1 LRYNEYGHEI
11 LKRGKNMRKRFL
23 KAIAPAAAAL
33 AIISCITVN
42 IYFPEGEIRKTA
54 EEIVNDVRGGEKKE
68 DIKDTSFSLFPKL
81 YAQQETEVTTPKIR
95 ALKESMKA
103 RLAQLVPHFEAGR
116 VGEANGGFLQALNE
130 EGLGLQDRA
139 VFRKLVKDENQ
150 DRTDLYAE
158 VAKATNVESSQIQR
172 IQKIFAEYWI
182 SSARTGWTIQK
193 PDGTWVK
200 K

>member
-1 LRYNEYGHEI
+1 
-11 LKRGKNMRKRFL
+11 MRKRFL

-42 IYFPEGEIRKTA
+42 IYFPESEIRKTA

-68 DIKDTSFSLFPKL
+68 DIKDTSFSLFPRL

-116 VGEANGGFLQALNE
+116 VGEANNGFLQTLNE
-130 EGLGLQDRA
+130 EGLGLQERA

-158 VAKATNVESSQIQR
+158 VAKATDVEASQIER

-182 SSARTGWTIQK
+182 SSARAGWMTQK
-193 PDGTWVK
+193 PDGTWAK

>member
-1 LRYNEYGHEI
+1 MGAAMEFLR
-11 LKRGKNMRKRFL
+11 RGDNMRQRFF
-23 KAIAPAAAAL
+23 KAIVPAAAAV

-68 DIKDTSFSLFPKL
+68 DIKDGSFSLFPKL

-116 VGEANGGFLQALNE
+116 IGEANTGFLQVLNE
-130 EGLGLQDRA
+130 EGLGLKDRA

-158 VAKATNVESSQIQR
+158 VAKATDVDSSQIER

-182 SSARTGWTIQK
+182 SSARAGWMVQQA
-193 PDGTWVK
+193 DGSWVK

>member
-1 LRYNEYGHEI
+1 MGAAMEFLR
-11 LKRGKNMRKRFL
+11 RGDNMRQRFF
-23 KAIAPAAAAL
+23 KAIVPAAAAV

-68 DIKDTSFSLFPKL
+68 DIKDGSFSLFPKL

-103 RLAQLVPHFEAGR
+103 RLAQLVPHFEEGR
-116 VGEANGGFLQALNE
+116 IGEANTGFLQVLNE
-130 EGLGLQDRA
+130 EGLGLKDRA

-158 VAKATNVESSQIQR
+158 VAKATDVDSSQIER

-182 SSARTGWTIQK
+182 SSARAGWMVQQA
-193 PDGTWVK
+193 DGSWVK

>member
-1 LRYNEYGHEI
+1 
-11 LKRGKNMRKRFL
+11 MRKKFL
-23 KAIAPAAAAL
+23 RAIAPAAAAL

-68 DIKDTSFSLFPKL
+68 DIKDLSFSLFPKL

-116 VGEANGGFLQALNE
+116 VGEANTGFLQTLNE

-182 SSARTGWTIQK
+182 SSARTGWMTQK
-193 PDGTWVK
+193 PDGTWAK